1 MRSLVMRISLLVTD
15 ANPSRL
21 RKLFTYPIV
30 SDVIPIT
37 ITTVLTPRK
46 MLFRGFLRI
55 RSPHGKQRSDLL
67 VISDSHGVFT
77 HMISFFNQSYMICLF
92 CWVLTHSHLDHPV
105 AHSTVYLEIDSLHS
119 LGYLHPS

>member
-21 RKLFTYPIV
+21 RMLFTYPIV

-55 RSPHGKQRSDLL
+55 RSPHGKQRSDHL
-67 VISDSHGVFT
+67 VISDSHCVFT
-77 HMISFFNQSYMICLF
+77 SYDLF
-92 CWVLTHSHLDHPV
+92 L
-105 AHSTVYLEIDSLHS
+105 
-119 LGYLHPS
+119 